1 MCVIFILPPTIGIY
15 CVSPYALVDLI
26 ILDELFIKGDE
37 LYIQDYDPVN
47 GRPQKVFMPDRTL
60 IGTISSDKY
69 WEIEK
74 MMIRLVN
81 ESSNHRII

>member
-1 MCVIFILPPTIGIY
+1 MAD
-15 CVSPYALVDLI
+15 SNYASKYKTLVDLI

-37 LYIQDYDPVN
+37 LYIQDYDPVS